1 MADDDPAVTT
11 TEPTAQPVIN
21 GFDRLAAATSAP
33 VSDTAPGP
41 PAAERSAS
49 EPSASGNAPDAVL
62 GADSARQLLL
72 RAFQIQATGAELDAA
87 LLVREALSRDDTQPV
102 ATALRALAAEGR
114 ARAGVDDE
122 TGRMLRDAGV
132 PRIAVHLDAAAD
144 GIAAEGIAVPDLV
157 YPGSPERAG
166 AVAVFDALGE
176 RLRAMNTAVEPPPA
190 NLSAADIPLELQAQH
205 LRSPRGLRRPVQQ
218 LLQSAEASQLPADV
232 FGGLAVVDGVLMAA
246 GFEYPAHR
254 LAQQVAGLDRPPL
267 QVAVRVGQIADML
280 DARLPNDDVQRG
292 ALGSYEQGRPLSA
305 QLRAIGADVERIV
318 GDPEA
323 FAQARVLV
331 QLGTIDLRELSQ
343 PSPDGSPA
351 PSGAEAAPE
360 PQAETDPEQRE
371 VEEDAAAE
379 ADPQTATPYRYN
391 PELMPEH
398 ALLGSLLNTPAALAD
413 LEEFLGAR
421 DFSTP
426 DTRAVYTAIR
436 GLHRDGALI
445 NVADMSSEA
454 RQLEAANENY
464 LKLFTALRAD
474 PPPYGRNT
482 IFDIPR
488 LIGQI
493 TAAAPAESVPYR
505 GVYDPGAQMRLGRM
519 VLEDSI
525 RRQLGG
531 MGMNMKRATPLVA
544 PAQMLGPQRGERNA
558 QTLVSNLELI
568 ESQVDAMAQR
578 LVAAVKHT
586 GPDAVAVAVPR
597 VADET
602 VSQSAA
608 GRIRMPERFRA
619 ITAPLQH
626 RAERHIIHLALHA
639 GRMENIPE
647 AVLNLAPEDFSSS
660 RHANTWRTI
669 KDLQARGLPV
679 NYVAVDRE
687 SRAGSFAHQPM
698 LTNRALT
705 KMAEPPEI
713 KPERV
718 ARSLRTLVSSALARA
733 KTDSQYGIAA
743 VSTGTEVPVE
753 SALFNVKKN
762 ISGLAERAKTAVQQH
777 REITHQQTHTRNS
790 SSR

>member
-1 MADDDPAVTT
+1 
-11 TEPTAQPVIN
+11 
-21 GFDRLAAATSAP
+21 
-33 VSDTAPGP
+33 
-41 PAAERSAS
+41 
-49 EPSASGNAPDAVL
+49 
-62 GADSARQLLL
+62 
-72 RAFQIQATGAELDAA
+72 
-87 LLVREALSRDDTQPV
+87 
-102 ATALRALAAEGR
+102 
-114 ARAGVDDE
+114 
-122 TGRMLRDAGV
+122 
-132 PRIAVHLDAAAD
+132 
-144 GIAAEGIAVPDLV
+144 
-157 YPGSPERAG
+157 
-166 AVAVFDALGE
+166 
-176 RLRAMNTAVEPPPA
+176 
-190 NLSAADIPLELQAQH
+190 
-205 LRSPRGLRRPVQQ
+205 
-218 LLQSAEASQLPADV
+218 
-232 FGGLAVVDGVLMAA
+232 
-246 GFEYPAHR
+246 
-254 LAQQVAGLDRPPL
+254 
-267 QVAVRVGQIADML
+267 
-280 DARLPNDDVQRG
+280 
-292 ALGSYEQGRPLSA
+292 
-305 QLRAIGADVERIV
+305 
-318 GDPEA
+318 
-323 FAQARVLV
+323 
-331 QLGTIDLRELSQ
+331 
-343 PSPDGSPA
+343 
-351 PSGAEAAPE
+351 
-360 PQAETDPEQRE
+360 
-371 VEEDAAAE
+371 
-379 ADPQTATPYRYN
+379 
-391 PELMPEH
+391 MPEH
-398 ALLGSLLNTPAALAD
+398 ALLGSLLNTPTALGD

-421 DFSTP
+421 DFSNP

-482 IFDIPR
+482 ISDIPR
-488 LIGQI
+488 LIGEI

-525 RRQLGG
+525 RRQLNG
-531 MGMNMKRATPLVA
+531 MGVNMERAKPLVA
-544 PAQMLGPQRGERNA
+544 PAQTLGPQRGERAA
-558 QTLVSNLELI
+558 QTLVSNLEVI

-608 GRIRMPERFRA
+608 GRIRLPDRLRA

-647 AVLNLAPEDFSSS
+647 AILNLAPEDFSGS

-687 SRAGSFAHQPM
+687 SRAGSFAHDPM
-698 LTNRALT
+698 LTSRVLT

-718 ARSLRTLVSSALARA
+718 ARSLRTVVSSALARA
-733 KTDSQYGIAA
+733 KTDSQYGITA
-743 VSTGTEVPVE
+743 VATGTEVPVE

-777 REITHQQTHTRNS
+777 REITTQQTHARNS
-790 SSR
+790 SR